1 MQRFRLLAGARLLAG
16 TVGILMSHV
25 APAYAEK
32 RVALVIGN
40 AAYVH
45 AGKLAN
51 PKNDATDMA
60 ANLKALGFDVILGT
74 DLDKRGLDGK
84 VRDFARALESS
95 DAGVFFYAGH
105 GLQVGGQNYIIPIDA
120 KLESERD
127 LDFET
132 VRLDFVLRQMELN
145 REQKTNIVFL
155 DACRDNP
162 LARNLA
168 RSMGTRSTS
177 IGHGL
182 AQVDA
187 GVGTFVA
194 FSTQPGNVAL
204 DGSGRNSP
212 FASALTKRI
221 QEPGRNLNAIM
232 IDVRRDVLAATS
244 GKQVPWDH
252 SALTGDFFFDL
263 ANAAT
268 AAPKT
273 APSAASS
280 GEDAAAMKERIKKL
294 EDELKRSADS
304 TQGAELQ
311 RLKDQSQQIEEQNR
325 EDWQKIFELRRNAS
339 SENDQRRHQQMQTDA
354 NNLQMKLSRRG
365 MERGKLNDKIGE
377 LEKKLGLAPKD
388 AATTTAIPS
397 K

>member
-1 MQRFRLLAGARLLAG
+1 MLRFRVLVGAVCALVLQ
-16 TVGILMSHV
+16 L
-25 APAYAEK
+25 APASAEK

-60 ANLKALGFDVILGT
+60 ANLKALGFEVILGT

-84 VRDFARALESS
+84 VRDFARALETS

-145 REQKTNIVFL
+145 RDQKTNIVFL

-221 QEPGRNLNAIM
+221 KEPGRNLNAIM

-268 AAPKT
+268 AAPKK

-304 TQGAELQ
+304 TQSAELQ

-339 SENDQRRHQQMQTDA
+339 SESDQRRSQQMQTDA
-354 NNLQMKLSRRG
+354 SNLQMKLSRRG
-365 MERGKLNDKIGE
+365 MERAKLNDKIGE

-388 AATTTAIPS
+388 AAATAAEPA

>member
-1 MQRFRLLAGARLLAG
+1 MLRFRLLVSTIALVMLQI
-16 TVGILMSHV
+16 V
-25 APAYAEK
+25 PALAEK

-60 ANLKALGFDVILGT
+60 ANLKALGFEVILGT

-84 VRDFARALESS
+84 VRDFARALETSG
-95 DAGVFFYAGH
+95 AGVFFYAGH
-105 GLQVGGQNYIIPIDA
+105 GLQVGGQNYIIPVDA

-145 REQKTNIVFL
+145 RDQKTNIVFL

-168 RSMGTRSTS
+168 RSMGTRSTN
-177 IGHGL
+177 IGPGL

-204 DGSGRNSP
+204 DGNGRNSP

-221 QEPGRNLNAIM
+221 KEPGRNLNAIM

-268 AAPKT
+268 AAPKK
-273 APSAASS
+273 APGAVSS

-294 EDELKRSADS
+294 EDELKRSSDS
-304 TQGAELQ
+304 TQSAELQ

-339 SENDQRRHQQMQTDA
+339 SESDQRRRQQMETDA
-354 NNLQMKLSRRG
+354 SNLQMKLSRRG

-377 LEKKLGLAPKD
+377 LEKKLGLSPKD
-388 AATTTAIPS
+388 AAATAAEPG

>member
-1 MQRFRLLAGARLLAG
+1 MLRFRVWVGA
-16 TVGILMSHV
+16 V
-25 APAYAEK
+25 AIIMLQIAPSWAQK
-32 RVALVIGN
+32 RVALVVGN
-40 AAYVH
+40 ADYVH

-60 ANLKALGFDVILGT
+60 ANLKSLGFDVILGT

-84 VRDFARALESS
+84 VREFARALETG

-105 GLQVGGQNYIIPIDA
+105 GLQVAGQNYIIPVDA

-127 LDFET
+127 LDFGT
-132 VRLDFVLRQMELN
+132 VRLDFVLHQMELN
-145 REQKTNIVFL
+145 RDTKTNIVFL

-177 IGHGL
+177 VGHGL

-221 QEPGRNLNAIM
+221 KEPGRNLNAIM

-268 AAPKT
+268 AAPKQ

-280 GEDAAAMKERIKKL
+280 GEDSAAMKERIKKL

-339 SENDQRRHQQMQTDA
+339 SESDQRRYQQMQTDA
-354 NNLQMKLSRRG
+354 NNLQMKLTRRG

-377 LEKKLGLAPKD
+377 LEKKLGLSPKNAS
-388 AATTTAIPS
+388 AATGAA

>member
-1 MQRFRLLAGARLLAG
+1 MKPLRCVLAAAIVLA
-16 TVGILMSHV
+16 VQISPVL
-25 APAYAEK
+25 AAK

-40 AAYVH
+40 AAYKH
-45 AGKLAN
+45 AGALAN

-74 DLDKRGLDGK
+74 DLDKKALDGK
-84 VRDFARALESS
+84 VREFARALESS

-105 GLQVGGQNYIIPIDA
+105 GLQVAGQNYIIPIDA
-120 KLESERD
+120 KLEGERD

-132 VRLDFVLRQMELN
+132 VRLDFILRQMELN
-145 REQKTNIVFL
+145 RESKTNIVFL

-162 LARNLA
+162 LARNLS

-204 DGSGRNSP
+204 DGNGRNSP

-221 QEPGRNLNAIM
+221 REPGKNLNAIM
-232 IDVRRDVLAATS
+232 IDVRKDVLSATS

-263 ANAAT
+263 KAAYLSVPKSPPNAA
-268 AAPKT
+268 P
-273 APSAASS
+273 
-280 GEDAAAMKERIKKL
+280 GEDSNVMKERIKKL
-294 EDELKRSADS
+294 EDELKRNADA
-304 TQGAELQ
+304 TQSAELEK
-311 RLKDQSQQIEEQNR
+311 LKDQSRHIEEQNR
-325 EDWQKIFELRRNAS
+325 EDWQKIFDLRREAP
-339 SENDQRRHQQMQTDA
+339 SEGDSNRRRQMETEA
-354 NNLQMKLSRRG
+354 MNLQMKISRRG
-365 MERGKLNDKIGE
+365 IDRQKLTDKIGE
-377 LEKKLGLAPKD
+377 LEKATAAKSGEPAD
-388 AATTTAIPS
+388 AA

>member
-1 MQRFRLLAGARLLAG
+1 MLRFRVWVGA
-16 TVGILMSHV
+16 V
-25 APAYAEK
+25 AIIMLQIAPSWAQK
-32 RVALVIGN
+32 RVALVVGN
-40 AAYVH
+40 ADYVH

-60 ANLKALGFDVILGT
+60 ANLKSLGFDVILGT

-84 VRDFARALESS
+84 VREFARALETG

-105 GLQVGGQNYIIPIDA
+105 GLQVAGQNYIIPVDA

-132 VRLDFVLRQMELN
+132 VRLDFVLHQMELN
-145 REQKTNIVFL
+145 RDTKTNIVFL

-177 IGHGL
+177 VGHGL

-221 QEPGRNLNAIM
+221 KEPGRNLNAIM

-268 AAPKT
+268 AAPKQ

-339 SENDQRRHQQMQTDA
+339 SESDQRRYQQMQTDA
-354 NNLQMKLSRRG
+354 NNLQMKLTRRG

-377 LEKKLGLAPKD
+377 LEKKLGLSPKNAS
-388 AATTTAIPS
+388 AATGAA

>member
-1 MQRFRLLAGARLLAG
+1 MRLVRCVLAAALALALQIVPG
-16 TVGILMSHV
+16 
-25 APAYAEK
+25 YAAK

-40 AAYVH
+40 GAYKH
-45 AGKLAN
+45 AGALAN

-60 ANLKALGFDVILGT
+60 GTLKALGFEVILGV
-74 DLDKRGLDGK
+74 DLGKSALDAK
-84 VRDFARALESS
+84 VRDFARALGDS
-95 DAGVFFYAGH
+95 DAGVLFYAGH
-105 GLQVGGQNYIIPIDA
+105 GLQVAGQNYLVPIDA
-120 KLESERD
+120 KLDGERD

-132 VRLDFVLRQMELN
+132 VRLDFILRQMELN
-145 REQKTNIVFL
+145 RETKTNIVFL

-204 DGSGRNSP
+204 DGTGRNSP

-221 QEPGRNLNAIM
+221 KEPGKNLNAIM
-232 IDVRRDVLAATS
+232 IDVRKDVLSATA

-252 SALTGDFFFDL
+252 SALTGDFFFSL
-263 ANAAT
+263 AAAYQGVPKSPPAAAAT
-268 AAPKT
+268 ED
-273 APSAASS
+273 S
-280 GEDAAAMKERIKKL
+280 GAMKERIKKL
-294 EDELKRSADS
+294 EEELKRNADA
-304 TQGAELQ
+304 TQSAELVK
-311 RLKDQSQQIEEQNR
+311 LKDKSREIEEQNR
-325 EDWQKIFELRRNAS
+325 EDWQKIFDLRRNAP
-339 SENDQRRHQQMQTDA
+339 SESDSNRRRQMETEA
-354 NNLQMKLSRRG
+354 MNLQFKISRRG
-365 MERGKLNDKIGE
+365 QDQRKIADKIGE
-377 LEKKLGLAPKD
+377 LEKSAGLKSGEASD
-388 AATTTAIPS
+388 AA

>member
-1 MQRFRLLAGARLLAG
+1 LSAFGGNLMPRISFVLAVLTFSFLQC
-16 TVGILMSHV
+16 
-25 APAYAEK
+25 APALAEK

-40 AAYVH
+40 AAYAH

-60 ANLKALGFDVILGT
+60 ANLKALGFEVILGT
-74 DLDKRGLDGK
+74 DLDKRALDGK
-84 VRDFARALESS
+84 IRDFARALETG

-105 GLQVGGQNYIIPIDA
+105 GLQVAGQNYIIPIDA
-120 KLESERD
+120 KLENERD

-132 VRLDFVLRQMELN
+132 VRLDFVLHQMELN

-162 LARNLA
+162 LARNLS
-168 RSMGTRSTS
+168 RSMGTRSAN

-204 DGSGRNSP
+204 DGAGRNSP
-212 FASALTKRI
+212 FAAALTKRI
-221 QEPGRNLNAIM
+221 KEPGRNLNAIM
-232 IDVRRDVLAATS
+232 IDVRKDVLQTTA

-263 ANAAT
+263 AAAT
-268 AAPKT
+268 TGLPKQAP
-273 APSAASS
+273 AASS
-280 GEDAAAMKERIKKL
+280 DDAQAMKDRIKKL
-294 EDELKRSADS
+294 EEELKRTADS
-304 TQGAELQ
+304 TQTAELQ
-311 RLKDQSQQIEEQNR
+311 RLKDQSQQIETQSR
-325 EDWQKIFELRRNAS
+325 EDWERIFDLRRNAS
-339 SENDQRRHQQMQTDA
+339 GEGERSRRQQMETEA
-354 NNLQMKLSRRG
+354 NTLQMKISRRG
-365 MERGKLNDKIGE
+365 QDRAKLNDKIGE
-377 LEKKLGLAPKD
+377 LEKKLGVAPNE
-388 AATTTAIPS
+388 AAGAE

>member
-1 MQRFRLLAGARLLAG
+1 MLRFRVWVGA
-16 TVGILMSHV
+16 V
-25 APAYAEK
+25 AIIMLQIAPSWAQK
-32 RVALVIGN
+32 RVALVVGN
-40 AAYVH
+40 ADYVH

-60 ANLKALGFDVILGT
+60 ANLKSLGFDVILGT

-84 VRDFARALESS
+84 VREFARALETG

-105 GLQVGGQNYIIPIDA
+105 GLQVAGQNYIIPVDA

-132 VRLDFVLRQMELN
+132 VRLDFVLHQMELN
-145 REQKTNIVFL
+145 RDTKTNIVFL

-162 LARNLA
+162 LARNLS

-177 IGHGL
+177 VGHGL

-221 QEPGRNLNAIM
+221 KEPGRNLNAIM

-268 AAPKT
+268 AAPKQ

-339 SENDQRRHQQMQTDA
+339 SESDQRRYQQMQTDA
-354 NNLQMKLSRRG
+354 NNLQMKLTRRG

-377 LEKKLGLAPKD
+377 LEKKLGLSPKNAS
-388 AATTTAIPS
+388 AATGAA

>member
-1 MQRFRLLAGARLLAG
+1 MLRLGFILAVITLSVIQSASAF
-16 TVGILMSHV
+16 
-25 APAYAEK
+25 AAK

-40 AAYVH
+40 ANYAH

-60 ANLKALGFDVILGT
+60 ANLKALGFDVILGI
-74 DLDKRGLDGK
+74 DLDKRTLDGK
-84 VRDFARALESS
+84 VRDFARALETG

-105 GLQVGGQNYIIPIDA
+105 GLQVAGQNYIIPIDA
-120 KLESERD
+120 KLENERD

-132 VRLDFVLRQMELN
+132 MRVDFVLHQMELN

-162 LARNLA
+162 LARNLS
-168 RSMGTRSTS
+168 RSMGTRSVN

-204 DGSGRNSP
+204 DGAGRNSP
-212 FASALTKRI
+212 FAAALTKRI
-221 QEPGRNLNAIM
+221 KEPGRNLNAIM
-232 IDVRRDVLAATS
+232 IDVRKDVLSATA

-263 ANAAT
+263 AAAT
-268 AAPKT
+268 TGLPKQ
-273 APSAASS
+273 APSAT
-280 GEDAAAMKERIKKL
+280 GEDAQAMKDRIKKL
-294 EDELKRSADS
+294 EDDLKRSADS
-304 TQGAELQ
+304 TQSAELQ
-311 RLKDQSQQIEEQNR
+311 RLKDQSQQMETQTR
-325 EDWQKIFELRRNAS
+325 EDWQRIFELRRNAGDES
-339 SENDQRRHQQMQTDA
+339 DQSRRRQMETEA
-354 NNLQMKLSRRG
+354 MNLQMKLSRRG
-365 MERGKLNDKIGE
+365 QDRAKLIDKIDE
-377 LEKKLGLAPKD
+377 LEKKIGVAPNE
-388 AATTTAIPS
+388 AAGAE

>member
-1 MQRFRLLAGARLLAG
+1 MLRIRMLVSAVCALVLQMG
-16 TVGILMSHV
+16 
-25 APAYAEK
+25 PALAEK

-45 AGKLAN
+45 ANKLAN

-60 ANLKALGFDVILGT
+60 ANLKALGFEVILGT

-84 VRDFARALESS
+84 VRDFARALETS

-105 GLQVGGQNYIIPIDA
+105 GLQVGGQNYIIPVDA

-145 REQKTNIVFL
+145 RDQKTNIVFL

-221 QEPGRNLNAIM
+221 KEPGRNLNAIM

-273 APSAASS
+273 APSAASSAASS

-325 EDWQKIFELRRNAS
+325 EDWQKIFELRRNAM
-339 SENDQRRHQQMQTDA
+339 SETDQRRSQQMQTEA
-354 NNLQMKLSRRG
+354 SNLQMKLSRRG

-388 AATTTAIPS
+388 AAATSAAPD